1 MGSDLV
7 GRDAEVA
14 VVTNLLLRIADG
26 GTGSCVIEGG
36 IGIGKTALWNAA
48 LELAARHGYL
58 VLRAH
63 PVEAET
69 AFSFAALA
77 DLLRPNLDEVLERL
91 PPPQRLALVIAL
103 LIDKGGGGA
112 PDPHAVSVAAMTT
125 LELLAKKRPVVVAV
139 DDVQWLDSPSR
150 ATLQFVARRLG
161 PRIAIL
167 VTERVEDGGAPTLR
181 VEGERLKLGPLSA
194 GALQQLVHER
204 MGVALPRPTLLRL
217 HEASGGY
224 PFYALEIA
232 RALLASGSD
241 LGATDPLPVPGTLR
255 QLVARRLATIS
266 STTRAALIAVA
277 ASARPAPNLVPADAL
292 REAIAAEVLV
302 LEGQRLRFTHPLL
315 GSVLYADAS
324 PAERRAVHRR
334 LADLVADEEE
344 VARHVALAT
353 EGPNEAVASRL
364 ERAAAR
370 ARARAAPTAA
380 AELMELAL
388 EFTPGTQTT
397 DRTRRAIDAAEF
409 HIAGRSPGAEPL
421 LEAVLPSATGNLRA
435 RALQLLA
442 FRRGLVDWS
451 AASPLFEE
459 ALEHVDDPMLELR
472 ILLELINPFLRSF
485 DERTAV
491 HAERAVELAEQT
503 KDPGLIAAAV
513 ASRASI
519 LGDRDAEIARAASME
534 ETAQSGIIARLQLAW
549 SHLAAGDSVAGI
561 RLLDALFE
569 ESHTAGIRWE
579 NWVVAMLSYAE
590 GRAGDALRAKQLA
603 DEFLAAG
610 THEGNKLAESGGLA
624 LRAFAEAC
632 LGELASARRDVDSSI
647 RIADAAGFEGRSIHG
662 RAIRGFI
669 ELSTGDLEA
678 ASGFFDAAVTR
689 LFAADLK
696 AWPPRAHTRLA
707 VPPLVADAVE
717 TLVGLGRAED
727 AEPLIAWLERDP
739 HNPWLRALAAQ
750 GRGLVAAALGD
761 EVRAQTKLGEAVRGL
776 ERLSVPLDYGRALLA
791 LGSAQRRARHKAEAR
806 RSLDQAVAV
815 FQRTNAPLWLAK
827 AQGELA
833 RIGGRQRAEVG
844 LTPSERRVT
853 ELVAAGQSNKQVATA
868 LFISPKTVEG
878 HLANVFAKL
887 GVRSRAELARKVASE
902 EILTP

>member
-1 MGSDLV
+1 MGTDLV
-7 GRDAEVA
+7 GRDAEIA
-14 VVTNLLLRIADG
+14 VVTGLLLRAAEG

-36 IGIGKTALWNAA
+36 IGIGKTALWNAG
-48 LELAARHGYL
+48 LEFAARRGYL

-77 DLLRPNLDEVLERL
+77 DLLRPNLEEVLEAL
-91 PPPQRLALVIAL
+91 PAPQRLALEIAL
-103 LIDKGGGGA
+103 LIDKAGGGA

-125 LELLAKKRPVVVAV
+125 LEVLAKKRPVVVAV

-150 ATLQFVARRLG
+150 GTLQFVARRLG
-161 PRIAIL
+161 PRMALL
-167 VTERVEDGGAPTLR
+167 VTERIDDGSAPTLR

-194 GALQQLVHER
+194 GALQQLVHGR
-204 MGVALPRPTLLRL
+204 MGIALPRPTLLRL

-232 RALLASGSD
+232 RALLAFGSD
-241 LGATDPLPVPGTLR
+241 LAAAEPLPVPGNLR
-255 QLVARRLATIS
+255 QLVAQRLATIS

-277 ASARPAPNLVPADAL
+277 ASARPAPELVPADAL
-292 REAIAAEVLV
+292 KEAIAAEVLV

-324 PAERRAVHRR
+324 PTERGAVHRR

-344 VARHVALAT
+344 AARHLALAT
-353 EGPNEAVASRL
+353 EGSDEAVAIRL

-370 ARARAAPTAA
+370 ARARGAPTAA

-421 LEAVLPSATGNLRA
+421 LETVLPSATGNLRA
-435 RALQLLA
+435 RGLQLLA
-442 FRRGLVDWS
+442 FRRGLFDLS

-459 ALEHVDDPMLELR
+459 ALEHVDDPTLELR
-472 ILLELINPFLRSF
+472 ILLELINPVLRGV
-485 DERTAV
+485 DERTPV
-491 HAERAVELAEQT
+491 HAERAVKLAEQT

-513 ASRASI
+513 ASRATI
-519 LGDRDAEIARAASME
+519 LGDRDADVVRAARME
-534 ETAQSGIIARLQLAW
+534 ETARSGIIARLQLAW
-549 SHLAAGDSVAGI
+549 SHLAAGDSDAGI
-561 RLLDALFE
+561 GLLNALFE
-569 ESHTAGIRWE
+569 ECRTGGTRGE

-590 GRAGDALRAKQLA
+590 ARAGNALRAKQLA
-603 DEFLAAG
+603 DEFLASS
-610 THEGNKLAESGGLA
+610 THEGNRLGESAGLA
-624 LRAFAEAC
+624 LRAFAEVC
-632 LGELASARRDVDSSI
+632 LGELADARRDADSSI
-647 RIADAAGFEGRSIHG
+647 RIADAAGFVGRSIQG

-678 ASGFFDAAVTR
+678 ASGFFAPAVAR

-727 AEPLIAWLERDP
+727 TQPLIAWLERDP

-761 EVRAQTKLGEAVRGL
+761 EVRAQTELSEAVRGL
-776 ERLSVPLDYGRALLA
+776 ERLSLPLDHGRALLA

-815 FQRTNAPLWLAK
+815 FQRINAPLWLAK

-833 RIGGRQRAEVG
+833 RIGGRPRAEVG
-844 LTPSERRVT
+844 LTPSERGVA
-853 ELVAAGQSNKQVATA
+853 ELVAAGRSNKQVAAA

-878 HLANVFAKL
+878 HLAHVYAKL